1 MSRDILR
8 PDHEGHYDAEALR
21 LDRASHRQLAPGK
34 HPLDAVATSMAVQE
48 TRRRFFARGAQGIG
62 ALALA
67 SLLAEN
73 ARGANGPAPA
83 KATGGI
89 QGLPHFAPKAKRCI
103 YLHLVGAPPQMETF
117 DYKPGMKEW
126 FDKDLPESIRK
137 GQRLTTMTSG
147 QTRFPIAPSIFK
159 FDQYG
164 KSGAWVSEL
173 LPYTARMVDDIAIIR
188 SMHTEA
194 INHEPAI
201 TFFQT
206 GSMIAG
212 RPCLGSWLS
221 YGLGSMNQ
229 NLPSFVVLQAKHN
242 HPKAG
247 VQAISARL
255 WSAGFLSGQYSGVS
269 LRSGGDPV
277 LFINNPDGVPANVR
291 RRMLDGLS
299 ELNQLTY
306 AKLADP
312 ETQTRIAQ
320 YEMAYRMQSSVPE
333 LTNTSEE
340 PRSTW
345 EMYGED
351 ARKPASFAQ
360 TCLMARRLAE
370 RGVRFVQVYHR
381 GWDVHGNLP
390 EVLASQCKEIDQ
402 ACWGLV
408 QDLKQRGMLD
418 DTLVILAG
426 EFGRTIYSQGK
437 LTATDY
443 GRDHHPRCF
452 SLWMA
457 GGGIKG
463 GVVHGETD
471 EFSYNITKDPV
482 HVRDLQSTILN
493 QFGIDNERLSY
504 KYQGL
509 DVKLTGQEKA
519 TVVKQILS

>member
-1 MSRDILR
+1 MNPFR
-8 PDHEGHYDAEALR
+8 PDNEGHFSR
-21 LDRASHRQLAPGK
+21 LAHEIDRRTRAIAPGS
-34 HPLDAVATSMAVQE
+34 HPIDKIAAAMARQE

-67 SLLAEN
+67 SMLPGKAN
-73 ARGANGPAPA
+73 AAALP
-83 KATGGI
+83 
-89 QGLPHFAPKAKRCI
+89 GLPNFAPKAKRCI

-117 DYKPGMKEW
+117 DYKPKMKDM
-126 FDKDLPESIRK
+126 FDKDLPDSIRQ

-147 QTRFPIAPSIFK
+147 QSRFPIAPSIFK
-159 FDQYG
+159 FNQYG

-206 GSMIAG
+206 GFMIAG
-212 RPCLGSWLS
+212 RPCIGSWLA
-221 YGLGSMNQ
+221 YGLGSMND
-229 NLPSFVVLQAKHN
+229 NLPTFVVLQAKHY
-242 HPKAG
+242 HPKAN

-255 WSAGFLSGQYSGVS
+255 WSAGFLSGKYSGVG
-269 LRSGGDPV
+269 LRSGADPV
-277 LFINNPDGVPANVR
+277 LFINNPDGVPTEVR
-291 RRMLDGLS
+291 RSMLDGLS
-299 ELNQLTY
+299 ELNQITY
-306 AKLADP
+306 DKLGDP
-312 ETQTRIAQ
+312 ETKTRIAQ
-320 YEMAYRMQSSVPE
+320 YEMAFRMQASVPE
-333 LTNTSEE
+333 LTDLSKE
-340 PRSTW
+340 PASTW
-345 EMYGED
+345 EMYGAD
-351 ARKPASFAQ
+351 AKEKPGSFAN

-370 RGVRFVQVYHR
+370 RNVRFVQVYHR

-390 EVLASQCKEIDQ
+390 EVLPAQCKEVDQ
-402 ACWGLV
+402 AAWALV
-408 QDLKQRGMLD
+408 QDLKQRGMLE
-418 DTLVILAG
+418 DTLVIFAG

-471 EFSYNITKDPV
+471 EFSYNITQDPV
-482 HVRDLQSTILN
+482 HVRDFQATILH
-493 QFGIDNERLSY
+493 QFGIDHEKFSY
-504 KYQGL
+504 NYQGL
-509 DVKLTGQEKA
+509 DVRLTGVEKA
-519 TVVKQILS
+519 DPVKAIIA